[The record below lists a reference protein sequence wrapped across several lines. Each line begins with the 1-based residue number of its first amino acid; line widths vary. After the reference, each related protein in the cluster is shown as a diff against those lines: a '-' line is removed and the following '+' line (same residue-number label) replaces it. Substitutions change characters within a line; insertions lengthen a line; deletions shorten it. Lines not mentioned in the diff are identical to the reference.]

1 MRIYSVSEY
10 REEINELMSQVTVVI
25 EGEITSLNISQNRFV
40 WFSLSDNKCLIDCF
54 MMTFALK
61 VQLAEGMRIRVTGS
75 PTMFKKGKVVFQPR
89 KVELVGDGDLQ
100 KAFELLKAQLEK
112 EGLFD
117 ESRKRSVPQFPVHIG
132 LLTSR
137 DAAAYTDVLKVI
149 ANRWPLVR
157 ITLAHAQVQGDSAPS
172 SIVAGLRALYAQA
185 TITPFDCIVITR
197 GGGSAEDLQAFNAE
211 EVVRAVFQSPVP
223 TISAVGHERDTTLI
237 DFVADVRA
245 ATPSNAAELLTP
257 HIDDVM
263 QNIEQSIEHA
273 ASSVRHRVAAEQVRV
288 DSMIRSMAE
297 HVRAPIA
304 RMEMN
309 AVRINHAREMI
320 RQQIEQVRAR
330 LAGSEKLIQEMHPER
345 LLQRGYT
352 ITRDQSGAI
361 VRSADAVA
369 SGDELSIQLADG
381 KIPVRAT

>member
-10 REEINELMSQVTVVI
+10 RDELNELMSQVTVVI

-40 WFSLSDNKCLIDCF
+40 WFSLSDNKTLIDCF

-61 VQLAEGMRIRVTGS
+61 VPLTEGMRIRVTGS

-117 ESRKRSVPQFPVHIG
+117 ESRKRPLPQFPVHIG

-137 DAAAYTDVLKVI
+137 DAAAYTDVLKVLK
-149 ANRWPLVR
+149 NRWPAVR
-157 ITLAHAQVQGDSAPS
+157 ITLAHAQVQGDSAPK
-172 SIVAGLRALYAQA
+172 SIVAGLEMLYAHTA
-185 TITPFDCIVITR
+185 ITQLDCIIVTR
-197 GGGSAEDLQAFNAE
+197 GGGSAEDLQAFNTE
-211 EVVRAVFQSPVP
+211 EVVRALYKSPVP
-223 TISAVGHERDTTLI
+223 TMTAVGHERDTTLV

-257 HIDDVM
+257 HIDDII
-263 QNIEQSIEHA
+263 QTIHQSVQRVVTQVQHEIVTDHA
-273 ASSVRHRVAAEQVRV
+273 RIDAVIRRLV
-288 DSMIRSMAE
+288 DRA
-297 HVRAPIA
+297 RAPML

-309 AVRINHAREMI
+309 TVRLRHAQELVL
-320 RQQIEQVRAR
+320 QQISQVQTR
-330 LAGSEKLIQEMHPER
+330 LDGMQKLMKELHPEQ

-352 ITRDQSGAI
+352 ITRDHAGKI
-361 VRSADAVA
+361 VRSASVVA
-369 SGDELSIQLADG
+369 SGTDLSVQFADG
-381 KIPVRAT
+381 TIQTRSQ